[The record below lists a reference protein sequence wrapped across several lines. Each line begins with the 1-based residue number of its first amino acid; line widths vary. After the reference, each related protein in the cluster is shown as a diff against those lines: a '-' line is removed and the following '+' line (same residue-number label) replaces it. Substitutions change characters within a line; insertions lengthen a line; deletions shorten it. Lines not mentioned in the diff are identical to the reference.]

1 MPLCVSTPEKN
12 VAAGEC
18 SPPPPHIVIGRGLS
32 ALNRQQGTHQRTTLM
47 GPDDQAFVLAAFLA
61 AARVVP
67 FLAAAFS
74 EAGTISISS
83 TEPPA
88 RSEEHTSELQS
99 LMRLSY
105 AVFCLKK
112 Q

>member
-1 MPLCVSTPEKN
+1 MPGCDSNPEKN
-12 VAAGEC
+12 VAAVEC
-18 SPPPPHIVIGRGLS
+18 SPPPTHIVIGRGLS

-74 EAGTISISS
+74 AAGTISISS

-88 RSEEHTSELQS
+88 FSTASRDRKST
-99 LMRLSY
+99 RLNSS
-105 AVFCLKK
+105 